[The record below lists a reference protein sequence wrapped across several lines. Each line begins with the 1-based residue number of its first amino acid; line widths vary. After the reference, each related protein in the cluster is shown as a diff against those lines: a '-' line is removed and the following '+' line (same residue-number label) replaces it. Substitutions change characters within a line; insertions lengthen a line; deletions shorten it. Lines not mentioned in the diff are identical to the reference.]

1 MSKNLPVRILL
12 VLMIASFSARA
23 QNPDSLKKTNVK
35 IDTALLNRYHIYPR
49 KNSVPVPARV
59 IQIRPEVIP
68 VSMLD
73 YHVNYW
79 RKWVTVGINF
89 SQSGF
94 TDNYQSGGTNAIAMR
109 GDFNYRTEYKK
120 APFSYTMETAF
131 TYGVAKNKGQGSRKT
146 QDRLF
151 NDNKIATQLSKSW
164 YFFGSVTFESQFDKG
179 YIYQDNNGPT
189 TLISKFL
196 APGYLTE
203 SVGFEFKPV
212 GWFSSR
218 IGTGTARQTFVI
230 DTNLINN
237 QPSNYGVKRGKR
249 VKNDLAFQVVSQIIN
264 KNLDR
269 AGTMVLNTRYALF
282 IPYEKHIRFITHRV
296 DLTLTARVNR
306 LINVNVTGN
315 FIYDKAANNKPQASE
330 GLAMG
335 VAYRFPN

>member
-1 MSKNLPVRILL
+1 MHKNIPVFIFLL
-12 VLMIASFSARA
+12 IVTSALSARA
-23 QNPDSLKKTNVK
+23 QNVDSIKKVNK
-35 IDTALLNRYHIYPR
+35 IDTAILNKYRIDPP
-49 KNSVPVPARV
+49 KNSLPVPTRTT
-59 IQIRPEVIP
+59 QIKAESIP
-68 VSMLD
+68 IAMID

-79 RKWVTVGINF
+79 RKWINVGLNF

-151 NDNKIATQLSKSW
+151 FDNKFATQMSKSW

-179 YIYQDNNGPT
+179 YIYNNNNGPT
-189 TLISKFL
+189 ILISKFL

-212 GWFSSR
+212 GWFSTR

-230 DTNLINN
+230 DTNLIKN
-237 QPSNYGVKRGKR
+237 QPNNYGVKRGKK
-249 VKNDLAFQVVSQIIN
+249 VKNDLAFQVVSQIMN
-264 KNLDR
+264 KNLDK
-269 AGTMVLNTRYALF
+269 GNTMFINARYALF

-306 LINVNVTGN
+306 LVNVNITGN
-315 FIYDKAANNKPQASE
+315 FIYDKAANNRFQASE

-335 VAYRFPN
+335 VAYKFPY

>member
-1 MSKNLPVRILL
+1 MSKNLPVYLLL
-12 VLMIASFSARA
+12 VLVIASLSARA
-23 QNPDSLKKTNVK
+23 QNADSLKKTNVK

-49 KNSVPVPARV
+49 KNAIPVPARV

-73 YHVNYW
+73 YHINYW

-89 SQSGF
+89 SQSAF
-94 TDNYQSGGTNAIAMR
+94 SNNYSAGGNNAVAMR

-120 APFSYTMETAF
+120 APFNYTMETNF
-131 TYGVAKNKGQGSRKT
+131 RYGVSKNKGQGSRKT
-146 QDRLF
+146 DDRLF
-151 NDNKIATQLSKSW
+151 FDNKIATQLSKSW
-164 YFFGSVTFESQFDKG
+164 FFFGSLTFESQFDKG
-179 YIYQDNNGPT
+179 YIYQDNNGPSK
-189 TLISKFL
+189 LISRFL

-203 SVGFEFKPV
+203 SVGFEYKPAP
-212 GWFSSR
+212 WFSSR

-230 DTNLINN
+230 DTTLYKN
-237 QPSNYGVKRGKR
+237 QPSNYGVKIGKKFR
-249 VKNDLAFQVVSQIIN
+249 NDLAFQIVSSLD

-269 AGTMVLNTRYALF
+269 ANTMHINTRYALF

-306 LINVNVTGN
+306 LINVNMSGN
-315 FIYDKAANNKPQASE
+315 FIYDKSVRDQAQASE

-335 VAYRFPN
+335 IQYRFPY